1 MKLSLRGVGKSYSGR
16 RGETNALSPLDMD
29 VREGEF
35 ISLVGPSGCG
45 KSTLLHIVAGLEPPS
60 AGTVDL
66 DGERVRGPGAELGL
80 MFQQQTLF
88 PWLSVRENVR
98 FPLTLA
104 RNPHRRSRGGAG
116 DAGRQAAQVE
126 GLLRLVGLWDF
137 RDSYPAELSGG
148 MQQRAALARALVGQ
162 PEVLLMDEPF
172 GALDAQTR
180 EEMQELLLHLIQ
192 RHRITTL
199 FVTHDVDEAL
209 LLSDRVVVF
218 SERPGRVLASLD
230 VTFTRAAR
238 SSELKL
244 DEAFLHQKR
253 EILALLRGR
262 PRTATQRDRL
272 LLGLT
277 NTRTEGGS

>member
-1 MKLSLRGVGKSYSGR
+1 MKLSLRGVSKTYSGR
-16 RGETNALSPLDMD
+16 RGETDALAPLDMA

-45 KSTLLHIVAGLEPPS
+45 KSTLLHIVAGLEPAS
-60 AGTVDL
+60 SGAVAL
-66 DGERVRGPGAELGL
+66 DGERVLGPGAEIGL

-104 RNPHRRSRGGAG
+104 HHRGRAAGGDRDRG
-116 DAGRQAAQVE
+116 AARVE
-126 GLLRLVGLWDF
+126 SLLRLVGLWDF

-148 MQQRAALARALVGQ
+148 MQQRAALARALVGK

-180 EEMQELLLHLIQ
+180 EQMQELVLHLIQ
-192 RHRITTL
+192 HHRITTL

-209 LLSDRVVVF
+209 LLSDRVAVF
-218 SERPGRVLASLD
+218 SERPGRVLATLD
-230 VTFTRAAR
+230 VTFARAAR
-238 SSELKL
+238 SSALKL

-262 PRTATQRDRL
+262 DRFETQRDRL
-272 LLGLT
+272 LFGLT
-277 NTRTEGGS
+277 NTQSNAGEGGP

>member
-1 MKLSLRGVGKSYSGR
+1 MKLSLRGVAKSYPGR
-16 RGETNALSPLDMD
+16 RGETVALCPLDMD

-45 KSTLLHIVAGLEPPS
+45 KSTLLHIVAGLEP
-60 AGTVDL
+60 ATTGTVDL
-66 DGERVRGPGAELGL
+66 DGERVLGPGAEIGL

-104 RNPHRRSRGGAG
+104 RARARAGAG
-116 DAGRQAAQVE
+116 ERDRQAAARVDS
-126 GLLRLVGLWDF
+126 LLRLVGLWDF
-137 RDSYPAELSGG
+137 RDSLPAELSGG

-180 EEMQELLLHLIQ
+180 EDMQELLLHLIQ
-192 RHRITTL
+192 HHRITTL

-230 VTFTRAAR
+230 VTFARQAR
-238 SSELKL
+238 SAELKL

-262 PRTATQRDRL
+262 ARTGAQRDRL
-272 LLGLT
+272 LFGLT
-277 NTRTEGGS
+277 NTPPEGGS

>member
-1 MKLSLRGVGKSYSGR
+1 MKLSLRGVSKTYSGR
-16 RGETNALSPLDMD
+16 RGATDALAPFDMA

-35 ISLVGPSGCG
+35 IGLVGPSGCG
-45 KSTLLHIVAGLEPPS
+45 KSTLLHIVAGLEPATS
-60 AGTVDL
+60 GAVAL
-66 DGERVRGPGAELGL
+66 DGERVLGPGAEIGL

-104 RNPHRRSRGGAG
+104 HHRGRAAGG
-116 DAGRQAAQVE
+116 DPRREAARVE
-126 GLLRLVGLWDF
+126 SLLRLVGLWDF

-148 MQQRAALARALVGQ
+148 MQQRAALARALVGK

-180 EEMQELLLHLIQ
+180 EQMQELVLHLIQ
-192 RHRITTL
+192 HHRITTL

-218 SERPGRVLASLD
+218 SERPGRVLATLD
-230 VTFTRAAR
+230 VTFARAAR
-238 SSELKL
+238 SSGLKL

-253 EILALLRGR
+253 EIMALLRGR
-262 PRTATQRDRL
+262 DRFETQRDRL
-272 LLGLT
+272 LFGLT
-277 NTRTEGGS
+277 NTQSDAGEGGP

>member
-1 MKLSLRGVGKSYSGR
+1 MKLSLRGVAKSYSGR
-16 RGETNALSPLDMD
+16 RGETNALCPLDMD

-35 ISLVGPSGCG
+35 VSLVGPSGCG
-45 KSTLLHIVAGLEPPS
+45 KSTLLHIVAGLEPPT

-104 RNPHRRSRGGAG
+104 RRPRPRARGKG
-116 DAGRQAAQVE
+116 DADGQAAQVE

-180 EEMQELLLHLIQ
+180 EAMQELLLHLIQ
-192 RHRITTL
+192 HHRITTL

-230 VTFTRAAR
+230 VTFARAAR

-272 LLGLT
+272 LHGLT

>member
-1 MKLSLRGVGKSYSGR
+1 MKLSLRDVSKTYSGR
-16 RGETNALSPLDMD
+16 RGETDALAPLDMA

-45 KSTLLHIVAGLEPPS
+45 KSTLLHIVAGLEPATS
-60 AGTVDL
+60 GAVEL
-66 DGERVRGPGAELGL
+66 DRERVLGPGAEIGL

-104 RNPHRRSRGGAG
+104 HHRGRAAGGDPGRG
-116 DAGRQAAQVE
+116 AARVE
-126 GLLRLVGLWDF
+126 SLLRLVGLWDF

-148 MQQRAALARALVGQ
+148 MQQRAALARALVGK

-180 EEMQELLLHLIQ
+180 EQMQELVLHLIQ
-192 RHRITTL
+192 HHRITTL

-218 SERPGRVLASLD
+218 SERPGRVLATLD
-230 VTFTRAAR
+230 VTFARAAR
-238 SSELKL
+238 SSALKL

-253 EILALLRGR
+253 EIMALLRGR
-262 PRTATQRDRL
+262 DRFETQRDRL
-272 LLGLT
+272 LFGLT
-277 NTRTEGGS
+277 NTQSDAGEGGL

>member
-1 MKLSLRGVGKSYSGR
+1 MKLSLRGVAKSYPGR
-16 RGETNALSPLDMD
+16 RGETVALCPLDMD

-35 ISLVGPSGCG
+35 VSLVGPSGCG
-45 KSTLLHIVAGLEPPS
+45 KSTLLHIVAGLEP
-60 AGTVDL
+60 ATTGTVDL
-66 DGERVRGPGAELGL
+66 DGERVLGPGAEIGL
-80 MFQQQTLF
+80 LFQQQTLF

-104 RNPHRRSRGGAG
+104 RARAVER
-116 DAGRQAAQVE
+116 DRQAAARVE

-137 RDSYPAELSGG
+137 RDSLPAELSGG

-180 EEMQELLLHLIQ
+180 EDMQELLLHLIQ
-192 RHRITTL
+192 HHRITTL
-199 FVTHDVDEAL
+199 LVTHDVDEAL
-209 LLSDRVVVF
+209 LLSDRVAVF

-230 VTFTRAAR
+230 VTFARQAR

-262 PRTATQRDRL
+262 ARAEAQRDRL
-272 LLGLT
+272 LFGLT
-277 NTRTEGGS
+277 NTPLEGGS

>member
-1 MKLSLRGVGKSYSGR
+1 MKLSLRGVAKSYPGR
-16 RGETNALSPLDMD
+16 RGETNALCPLDMD

-45 KSTLLHIVAGLEPPS
+45 KSTLLHIVAGLEPAT

-66 DGERVRGPGAELGL
+66 DGERVRGPGAEIGL

-104 RNPHRRSRGGAG
+104 HRRTRGGAG
-116 DAGRQAAQVE
+116 SADRQAAQVE

-180 EEMQELLLHLIQ
+180 EQMQELLLHLIQ

-230 VTFTRAAR
+230 VTFARAAR

-262 PRTATQRDRL
+262 PRTETQRDRL

>member
-1 MKLSLRGVGKSYSGR
+1 MKLSLRGISKTYSGR
-16 RGETNALSPLDMD
+16 RGETDALAPLDMA

-45 KSTLLHIVAGLEPPS
+45 KSTLLHIVAGLEPATS
-60 AGTVDL
+60 GAVAL
-66 DGERVRGPGAELGL
+66 DGERVLGPGAEIGL

-104 RNPHRRSRGGAG
+104 HHRARAAGG
-116 DAGRQAAQVE
+116 DPGREAARVE

-148 MQQRAALARALVGQ
+148 MQQRAALARALVGK

-180 EEMQELLLHLIQ
+180 EQMQELVLHLIQ
-192 RHRITTL
+192 HHRITTL

-209 LLSDRVVVF
+209 LLSDRVAVF
-218 SERPGRVLASLD
+218 SERPGRVLATLD
-230 VTFTRAAR
+230 VTFARAAR
-238 SSELKL
+238 SSALKL

-262 PRTATQRDRL
+262 DRFETQRDRL
-272 LLGLT
+272 LFGLT
-277 NTRTEGGS
+277 NTQSDAGEGGP

>member
-1 MKLSLRGVGKSYSGR
+1 MKLSLRGVGKSYSGE
-16 RGETNALSPLDMD
+16 RGETNALCPLDMD

-45 KSTLLHIVAGLEPPS
+45 KSTLLHIVAGLEP
-60 AGTVDL
+60 ATVGTVDL

-104 RNPHRRSRGGAG
+104 QHRRARGG
-116 DAGRQAAQVE
+116 DADRQAAQVE

-230 VTFTRAAR
+230 VTFARAAR

-272 LLGLT
+272 LLGFT

>member
-1 MKLSLRGVGKSYSGR
+1 MKLSLRDVGKSYSGR
-16 RGETNALSPLDMD
+16 GGATNALAPLDMD

-35 ISLVGPSGCG
+35 ISLLGPSGCG
-45 KSTLLHIVAGLEPPS
+45 NSTLRHCVAGLEPAT
-60 AGTVDL
+60 AGAVAR
-66 DGERVRGPGAELGL
+66 DGERVLGPGAEIGL

-104 RNPHRRSRGGAG
+104 RNRARAPGGAR
-116 DAGRQAAQVE
+116 DRQAARVE
-126 GLLRLVGLWDF
+126 SLLRLVGLWDF
-137 RDSYPAELSGG
+137 RDGYPAELSGG
-148 MQQRAALARALVGQ
+148 MQQRAVLARALVVQ

-180 EEMQELLLHLIQ
+180 EQMQELLLHLIQ
-192 RHRITTL
+192 HHRITTL

-209 LLSDRVVVF
+209 LLADRIVVF
-218 SERPGRVLASLD
+218 SERPGRVLATLD
-230 VTFTRAAR
+230 VTFARAAR

-253 EILALLRGR
+253 EIMALLRGR
-262 PRTATQRDRL
+262 PRSETQRDRL
-272 LLGLT
+272 LFGLT
-277 NTRTEGGS
+277 NTQLEQGEGGS

>member
-1 MKLSLRGVGKSYSGR
+1 MKLSLRGVAKSYPGR
-16 RGETNALSPLDMD
+16 RGETVALCPLDMA

-45 KSTLLHIVAGLEPPS
+45 KSTLLHIVAGLET
-60 AGTVDL
+60 ATTGRVDL
-66 DGERVRGPGAELGL
+66 DGERVLGPGAEIGL

-104 RNPHRRSRGGAG
+104 HARTRAGTGGR
-116 DAGRQAAQVE
+116 DRQAARVDS
-126 GLLRLVGLWDF
+126 LLRLVGLWDF
-137 RDSYPAELSGG
+137 RDSLPAELSGG

-180 EEMQELLLHLIQ
+180 EDMQELLLHLIQ
-192 RHRITTL
+192 HHRITTL

-230 VTFTRAAR
+230 VTFARQAR
-238 SSELKL
+238 SAELKL

-262 PRTATQRDRL
+262 ARTGAQRDRL
-272 LLGLT
+272 LFGLT
-277 NTRTEGGS
+277 NTPLEGGS

>member
-1 MKLSLRGVGKSYSGR
+1 MKLSLRGVGKSYPGR
-16 RGETNALSPLDMD
+16 RGQTSALFPLDMD

-45 KSTLLHIVAGLEPPS
+45 KSTLLHIVAGLEP
-60 AGTVDL
+60 ATTGTVDL
-66 DGERVRGPGAELGL
+66 DGERVLGPGAEIGL

-104 RNPHRRSRGGAG
+104 HRRARAGGAER
-116 DAGRQAAQVE
+116 ARQEAARVD

-137 RDSYPAELSGG
+137 RDSLPAELSGG

-180 EEMQELLLHLIQ
+180 EDMQELLLHLIQ
-192 RHRITTL
+192 HHRTTTL

-218 SERPGRVLASLD
+218 SERPGRVLAILD
-230 VTFTRAAR
+230 VTFARQAR

-262 PRTATQRDRL
+262 ARAEAQRDRL
-272 LLGLT
+272 LFGLT
-277 NTRTEGGS
+277 NPSSEGGS

>member
-1 MKLSLRGVGKSYSGR
+1 MKLSLRGVGKSYHGE
-16 RGETNALSPLDMD
+16 RGETNALCPLDMD

-45 KSTLLHIVAGLEPPS
+45 KSTLLHIVAGLEP
-60 AGTVDL
+60 ATVGTVDL

-104 RNPHRRSRGGAG
+104 HRRARGTRGSAGGA
-116 DAGRQAAQVE
+116 DRQAAQVE

-162 PEVLLMDEPF
+162 PDVLLMDEPF

-230 VTFTRAAR
+230 VTFARAAR

-253 EILALLRGR
+253 EILAFLRGR

>member
-1 MKLSLRGVGKSYSGR
+1 MKLSLRGVVKSYSGR
-16 RGETNALSPLDMD
+16 GGATDALRALDMD
-29 VREGEF
+29 IREGEF
-35 ISLVGPSGCG
+35 VSLVGPSGCG
-45 KSTLLHIVAGLEPPS
+45 KSTLLHIVAGLEPAS

-66 DGERVRGPGAELGL
+66 DGERVLGPGAEIGL
-80 MFQQQTLF
+80 LFQQQTLF

-104 RNPHRRSRGGAG
+104 RNRTRGPGG
-116 DAGRQAAQVE
+116 DPDRQAARIE

-148 MQQRAALARALVGQ
+148 MQQRAALARALVAQ

-180 EEMQELLLHLIQ
+180 EQMQELVLHLIQ
-192 RHRITTL
+192 HHRTTTL
-199 FVTHDVDEAL
+199 FVTHDVDEAV

-230 VTFTRAAR
+230 VTFAR
-238 SSELKL
+238 SARSPDLKL
-244 DEAFLHQKR
+244 DEAFLRQKR
-253 EILALLRGR
+253 EIMALLRGHDR
-262 PRTATQRDRL
+262 AEAQRDRL
-272 LLGLT
+272 LFGLT
-277 NTRTEGGS
+277 STPSGGGEGGL

>member
-1 MKLSLRGVGKSYSGR
+1 MKLSLRDVGKSYPGR
-16 RGETNALSPLDMD
+16 RGETSALLPLDMD

-45 KSTLLHIVAGLEPPS
+45 KSTLLHIVAGLEP
-60 AGTVDL
+60 ATTGTVDL
-66 DGERVRGPGAELGL
+66 DGERVLGPGAEIGL

-104 RNPHRRSRGGAG
+104 HRRARGGAA
-116 DAGRQAAQVE
+116 DRARQEAARVD

-137 RDSYPAELSGG
+137 RDSLPAELSGG

-180 EEMQELLLHLIQ
+180 EDMQELLLHLIQ
-192 RHRITTL
+192 RHRTTTL

-230 VTFTRAAR
+230 VTFARQAR

-262 PRTATQRDRL
+262 ARTEAQRDRL
-272 LLGLT
+272 LFGLT
-277 NTRTEGGS
+277 NTSPEGGS

>member
-1 MKLSLRGVGKSYSGR
+1 MKLSLRGVGKSYPGR
-16 RGETNALSPLDMD
+16 RGETSALLPFDMD

-45 KSTLLHIVAGLEPPS
+45 KSTLLHIVAGLAP
-60 AGTVDL
+60 ATTGTVDL
-66 DGERVRGPGAELGL
+66 DGERVLGPGAEIGL

-104 RNPHRRSRGGAG
+104 RARARGGERDG
-116 DAGRQAAQVE
+116 QAAARVDD
-126 GLLRLVGLWDF
+126 LLRLVGLWDF
-137 RDSYPAELSGG
+137 RDSLPAELSGG
-148 MQQRAALARALVGQ
+148 MQQRAALARALVGR

-180 EEMQELLLHLIQ
+180 EDMQELLLHLIQ
-192 RHRITTL
+192 HHRITTL

-230 VTFTRAAR
+230 VTFARQAR

-262 PRTATQRDRL
+262 ARTAAQRDRL
-272 LLGLT
+272 LFGLT
-277 NTRTEGGS
+277 NTPSKGGS